1 MDQSLIASR
10 IDDACKICNNSS
22 FPKFV
27 GFLRAE
33 ETSVAKSVAEKLCT
47 KYLFYGGYSEA
58 ERVFFGVFPD
68 WCADLTELFPITAL
82 TFTFRPVD
90 KLTHREVLGSLMS
103 LGIKRE
109 TVGDIL
115 IEEGRAVVFIT
126 SEVAPFVK
134 SQITK
139 ISRVGVDITEGYVGI
154 LPGQSGLLNLS
165 YTVASARI
173 DCVVAALAGV
183 SRKTAAEYIEQKLV
197 TLGSVCC
204 EKTTA
209 TVQNGDK
216 ISIRSKGKFIIEKI
230 DEKTKKGRLI
240 IKAKKY
246 I

>member
-1 MDQSLIASR
+1 MEQSLIASR

-33 ETSVAKSVAEKLCT
+33 ETAIAESVAQKLCCRH
-47 KYLFYGGYSEA
+47 LFYGGYSNA

-68 WCADLTELFPITAL
+68 WCEEPSQIFPITAF

-115 IEEGRAVVFIT
+115 IEEGRAVVFVT
-126 SEVAPFVK
+126 SEVAPFIK
-134 SQITK
+134 SQLTK
-139 ISRVGVDITEGYVGI
+139 ISRVGVDISEGYVGN
-154 LPGQSGLLNLS
+154 LPGQSGFLDLS
-165 YTVASARI
+165 HTVASARL

-183 SRKTAAEYIEQKLV
+183 SRKTATEYIEQKLV

-204 EKTTA
+204 EKTTLM
-209 TVQNGDK
+209 VQNGDK
-216 ISIRSKGKFIIEKI
+216 ISIRSKGKFLIEKI
-230 DEKTKKGRLI
+230 DEKTRKGRLI